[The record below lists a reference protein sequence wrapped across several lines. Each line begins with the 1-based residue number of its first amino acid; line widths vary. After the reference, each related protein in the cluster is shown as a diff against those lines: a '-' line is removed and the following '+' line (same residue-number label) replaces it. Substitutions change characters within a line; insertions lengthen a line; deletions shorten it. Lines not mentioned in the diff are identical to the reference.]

1 LKQARVYPKY
11 EAHAVL
17 KDWIADL
24 EMFSKRLGLSRPP
37 KLVVK
42 GSRFLPLF
50 PITSWTPTPGAW
62 AGMGRIIVSAA
73 LLDCPA
79 ARRQYLIAHELGHIA
94 ERHSRRGLRTVL
106 AVTLS
111 GSLGFFA
118 DYLPKSVKIMDAAAF
133 ICACVF
139 MLYSF
144 GSYGMELEADAVA
157 SSLIGIDAVERG
169 IRDMA
174 TIEGSLTKKRLAR
187 LAGLG
192 RG

>member
-1 LKQARVYPKY
+1 M
-11 EAHAVL
+11 L

-24 EMFSKRLGLSRPP
+24 EMFSKRLGLPRPP

-42 GSRFLPLF
+42 RSRFRPLF
-50 PITSWTPTPGAW
+50 PFTSWTPTPGAW
-62 AGMGRIIVSAA
+62 AGMGRIIVSAP
-73 LLDCPA
+73 LLDCSDE
-79 ARRQYLIAHELGHIA
+79 RRQYLLAHELGHIA

-118 DYLPKSVKIMDAAAF
+118 DYLPQPVKIMDAAAF
-133 ICACVF
+133 ICASVY
-139 MLYSF
+139 MLYSLN
-144 GSYGMELEADAVA
+144 SYGVELEADAVA

-174 TIEGSLTKKRLAR
+174 TVEGSLTKKRLAR